1 MEVMQS
7 SYTESFPTASSCPQ
21 HAAPRSLPSSSALAS
36 IFYPVHFFSFPFK
49 NILPLKLCHGG
60 CARPAMAPRKPWPAA
75 LPPELWSL
83 LILYI
88 LINLKFSEELKGKL
102 VNEDQPE
109 RVGGCS
115 EYRLG
120 QILRGN
126 SDKGGSHWSGAGLE
140 GGVRHSQRSPNHC
153 FHPQFNLEEDFT
165 LFRYQ
170 IWGFPL
176 PWALHHLSCQAGA
189 ATALQ
194 DPVNQAPVQL
204 LDVELPPLPEAP
216 HSLPEVRAAWSQ
228 GGRVYFACS
237 HPFILIS
244 SSPSLQEE
252 LTEMSLSGM
261 LSTPSTGLSPST
273 NHLCSH

>member
-140 GGVRHSQRSPNHC
+140 GGQTLSKE
-153 FHPQFNLEEDFT
+153 PQ
-165 LFRYQ
+165 
-170 IWGFPL
+170 PL
-176 PWALHHLSCQAGA
+176 
-189 ATALQ
+189 
-194 DPVNQAPVQL
+194 
-204 LDVELPPLPEAP
+204 
-216 HSLPEVRAAWSQ
+216 
-228 GGRVYFACS
+228 
-237 HPFILIS
+237 
-244 SSPSLQEE
+244 
-252 LTEMSLSGM
+252 
-261 LSTPSTGLSPST
+261 LSPSVQLGGRFHT
-273 NHLCSH
+273 LQVPNLGFPTPLGSPPPFMSGRSSDSITRSCKSGPGPASGCGASPTA